1 MNHQTRPAVNE
12 QSFQRRRFLKWV
24 LVRRN
29 PPETIKHRAEKQQ
42 VARYRSEQLWDEC
55 KNCKQLSMV
64 VSTEGKKM
72 SLKRVFL
79 PSFLKQ
85 EGSGCMMGWW
95 KEIFRK
101 SDSFDL
107 FSPRTTST
115 SSKMA
120 TPDWPIPSTFWAAER
135 RKREKRNKRIS

>member
-1 MNHQTRPAVNE
+1 MNYQTRPAVNE

-42 VARYRSEQLWDEC
+42 VARYRSEQLWDER

-85 EGSGCMMGWW
+85 EGSGCMMVGEKKSSGNQIHLIFFHHARPPRGPKWLLLIDPSHPHSEQQ
-95 KEIFRK
+95 KEGK
-101 SDSFDL
+101 VKKG
-107 FSPRTTST
+107 T
-115 SSKMA
+115 KV
-120 TPDWPIPSTFWAAER
+120 
-135 RKREKRNKRIS
+135 